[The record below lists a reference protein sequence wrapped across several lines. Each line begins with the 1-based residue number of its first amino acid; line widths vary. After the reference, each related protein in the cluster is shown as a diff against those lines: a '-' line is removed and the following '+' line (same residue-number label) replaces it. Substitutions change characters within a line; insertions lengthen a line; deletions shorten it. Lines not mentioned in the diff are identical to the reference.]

1 MLALLVAPSAF
12 ADRAEL
18 QAAVDAWLANATAAE
33 AAHGHIS
40 DWDTSSVNSTAYL
53 FMGAHAF
60 NANLS
65 GWDTSKVV
73 TMQRMFHN
81 AASFDGAAVQP
92 QHAVRRPQERRRQRL
107 CRLGRL
113 LHVRAHRDARA
124 RAVCAHQ
131 GDGGSGDAPERDV
144 LLLRRRRDR
153 VRELA
158 LEWDVGVNGGSACG

>member
-1 MLALLVAPSAF
+1 MLACLAVLAAF

-33 AAHGHIS
+33 EAHGPIS
-40 DWDTSSVNSTAYL
+40 DWDTSLVNSTAYL

-81 AASFDGAAVQP
+81 AASFDGS
-92 QHAVRRPQERRRQRL
+92 
-107 CRLGRL
+107 
-113 LHVRAHRDARA
+113 A
-124 RAVCAHQ
+124 RAVRAHQ
-131 GDGGSGDAPERDV
+131 GDGGRGDAPERDV

-153 VRELA
+153 VRACTLQGRCGSW
-158 LEWDVGVNGGSACG
+158 EWAGDRETCE

>member
-1 MLALLVAPSAF
+1 MLAVLGAPSAF

-18 QAAVDAWLANATAAE
+18 QAAVDAWLANDTAAE

-40 DWDTSSVNSTAYL
+40 GWDTSAVNSTAYL

-73 TMQRMFHN
+73 T
-81 AASFDGAAVQP
+81 
-92 QHAVRRPQERRRQRL
+92 
-107 CRLGRL
+107 
-113 LHVRAHRDARA
+113 
-124 RAVCAHQ
+124 
-131 GDGGSGDAPERDV
+131 
-144 LLLRRRRDR
+144 LLRRWRDR

-158 LEWDVGVNGGSACG
+158 LEWDVGVNGESACG